1 MGEAIA
7 DERSTTVEIKDL
19 SFTYPGIDGH
29 PPPGSAPLIDGFSLT
44 LHAGNR
50 CLLVGSNGAGKT
62 TILKILGGK
71 HMVGPEMVRVLG
83 RSAFHD
89 TALTSSGDL
98 SYLGGEWRRDVAFAG
113 FEVSIQMDVSAE
125 KMIYGVT
132 GVDPQRRD
140 ELIKVL
146 DIDLSWRMHKSSDG
160 QRRRVQICMGLLKP
174 FKVLLLDEITVDLDV
189 LARANLLK
197 YLSKECE
204 ERGATIIYATHIF
217 DGLENW
223 PTHIVYVAHGKLQ
236 LALPLAKVKEMSNL
250 SLMRTVESWLRKERD
265 EDRKRRKERK
275 LKGLEEFDRAVE
287 GTRVIGDPAKSAVRV
302 VNNGWAAGRL
312 HSTVA
317 GEENFTFSS
326 NRVLR
331 Q

>member
-1 MGEAIA
+1 MAVKDI
-7 DERSTTVEIKDL
+7 SKQTVEINNL
-19 SFTYPGIDGH
+19 RFTYPGIDGQ
-29 PPPGSAPLIDGFSLT
+29 PPPGSTPLIDHFSLA
-44 LHAGNR
+44 LNSGDR

-71 HMVGPEMVRVLG
+71 HMVEPHMVRVLG

-98 SYLGGEWRRDVAFAG
+98 CYLGGEWRRDVAFAG
-113 FEVSIQMDVSAE
+113 FEVPIQMDVSAE
-125 KMIYGVT
+125 KMIFGVS
-132 GVDPQRRD
+132 GIDPQRRA

-146 DIDLSWRMHKSSDG
+146 DIDLSWRLHKVSDG

-189 LARANLLK
+189 LARADLLK
-197 YLSKECE
+197 FLRKECE

-223 PTHIVYVAHGKLQ
+223 PSHLVYVAHGKLQ
-236 LALPLAKVKEMSNL
+236 LAMPMEKVREMSNL

-265 EDRKRRKERK
+265 EGRKRRKERK
-275 LKGLEEFDRAVE
+275 AVGLPEFESQVE
-287 GTRVIGDPAKSAVRV
+287 GSRVAGDPARAAVRAL
-302 VNNGWAAGRL
+302 NNGWAAGRL
-312 HSTVA
+312 HSTIA
-317 GEENFTFSS
+317 GEENFFLSS
-326 NRVLR
+326 NSVLR